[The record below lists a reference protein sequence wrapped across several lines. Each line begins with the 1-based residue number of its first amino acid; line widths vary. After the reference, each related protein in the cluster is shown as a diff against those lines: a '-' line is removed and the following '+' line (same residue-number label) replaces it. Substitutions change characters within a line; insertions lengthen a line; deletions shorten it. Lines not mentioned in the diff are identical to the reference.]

1 VLPDSVVEYD
11 FVKAIARIAG
21 DNPLGMELTDELA
34 RTEATRADLEDYIE
48 TLNKDIKDE
57 REVLRAQ
64 DKMQSK
70 ALTAMVKE
78 RQMMRDKLKTL
89 KPRKMSG
96 YGLKAEADRIFKTI
110 YPQVRAESKDDGQIV
125 ADLVADMNRVADD
138 AIGRV
143 IIPSNYMEIP
153 NNARYGKLRGM
164 VVQKEIYDDL
174 VGSLKMMKPENAAEA
189 IIGEGGFLGKASRFF
204 KWSKVTAN
212 FPAAWVRNFS
222 SNLVFMNIGGMNMA
236 KIPYY
241 LGAATGEMIKT
252 WNGQRSIYDDVK
264 DFGLTSSTFASVEL
278 GKIEKEYENF
288 LNRTQRKG
296 SPFRAFFLAKELL
309 TTAQDWTSDK
319 YGMVDSLGKTMMY
332 MNGIDKGMTPQE
344 AADHAEKWLFDYSLV
359 KPSVKTIRNAIV
371 GAPFITYATKVF
383 PLLVETALTRPW
395 RFAPYFALPYAMAAM
410 FKQTHDLD
418 DEEYEGLM
426 MSLQEYMREKRYAG
440 NIMPLPYLDK
450 FGRPQFLDLA
460 YLYPWGMFTEIAS
473 EAQDDPTAIIQT
485 LGLLGGPTAS
495 IISVLS
501 TGVDPFTRRPVVN
514 KLDSGEQK
522 VEDALKYVY
531 NLMMP
536 PFLHTDYGALNR
548 LRQTMDGEMNRYG
561 EPMKTIGQGI
571 SQTLGFNVSPVEPGT
586 QRQRNARY
594 MQSEILKTMGY
605 AKRTLRDMKRM
616 GKSNEEILEKN
627 EYFKKLL
634 KERKEK
640 LKEYIKASKFP
651 KEKLK
656 QAN

>member
-1 VLPDSVVEYD
+1 
-11 FVKAIARIAG
+11 
-21 DNPLGMELTDELA
+21 M
-34 RTEATRADLEDYIE
+34 
-48 TLNKDIKDE
+48 
-57 REVLRAQ
+57 
-64 DKMQSK
+64 
-70 ALTAMVKE
+70 
-78 RQMMRDKLKTL
+78 
-89 KPRKMSG
+89 
-96 YGLKAEADRIFKTI
+96 
-110 YPQVRAESKDDGQIV
+110 
-125 ADLVADMNRVADD
+125 
-138 AIGRV
+138 
-143 IIPSNYMEIP
+143 
-153 NNARYGKLRGM
+153 
-164 VVQKEIYDDL
+164 QKEIYDDL

-252 WNGQRSIYDDVK
+252 WKGQRSIYDDVK

-410 FKQTHDLD
+410 FKETHDLD

-514 KLDSGEQK
+514 KLDSGEQQ

-548 LRQTMDGEMNRYG
+548 LRQTMDGELNRYG
-561 EPMKTIGQGI
+561 EPMKTIAQGI
-571 SQTLGFNVSPVEPGT
+571 SQTVGFNVSPVEPGT

-640 LKEYIKASKFP
+640 LKKYIKASKFP